1 MLVLYES
8 PAGYA
13 LFKLLDDG
21 KLSKPD
27 DLYKSF
33 EDENKAN
40 SILKLKAFSKFQN
53 MTEALSAATALME
66 GKLTTDLESFL
77 KKQTKDTQEKLAVLD
92 SKLGS
97 EISKTLGLKIVSDNA
112 VMELFRGIR
121 SQFNNIVTGIQET
134 DLNTM
139 ALGLSH
145 SLSRYKLKF
154 SPDKIDTMI
163 VQAISLLDD
172 LDKELNTYCMRI
184 REWYGWHFPEL
195 SRIIQD
201 NIAYAKVVRACGMR
215 QNIPTTDLTE
225 ILPEELAKEVVA
237 AVMISMG
244 TEISEED
251 IASINALADEI
262 ISINSYRQELHEY
275 LKNRMNA
282 IAPNV
287 SALLGEQVGARLI
300 AHAGSLMAL
309 AKAPASTVQIFGAEK
324 ALFRAMKTKQN
335 TPKYGLIYHASLVG
349 QAAPKI
355 KGKISRVLAAKT
367 SLAARVDALGEE
379 VTNEIGLSGRTV
391 VENRLKHLE
400 DALKNTNSGSA
411 KFKPQNKKVSYGTTS
426 NPSSSSAQ
434 SQGNKRYNPEQDF
447 SAASS
452 KKAKKEK

>member
-1 MLVLYES
+1 
-8 PAGYA
+8 
-13 LFKLLDDG
+13 
-21 KLSKPD
+21 
-27 DLYKSF
+27 
-33 EDENKAN
+33 
-40 SILKLKAFSKFQN
+40 
-53 MTEALSAATALME
+53 
-66 GKLTTDLESFL
+66 
-77 KKQTKDTQEKLAVLD
+77 
-92 SKLGS
+92 
-97 EISKTLGLKIVSDNA
+97 
-112 VMELFRGIR
+112 
-121 SQFNNIVTGIQET
+121 
-134 DLNTM
+134 
-139 ALGLSH
+139 
-145 SLSRYKLKF
+145 
-154 SPDKIDTMI
+154 
-163 VQAISLLDD
+163 

-411 KFKPQNKKVSYGTTS
+411 KFKGQNKRVSYGTTS
-426 NPSSSSAQ
+426 NPSSTQ

-452 KKAKKEK
+452 KKAKKQ